1 MGNYKDNRI
10 QTLAEKGN
18 GNHAYI
24 DNLTE
29 AKKVL
34 VNEFR
39 GTLFTVAK
47 DVKIQVEFNPAKV
60 QAYRL
65 IGYESRLLEDKD
77 FNDDTKD
84 AGEMG
89 AGHSVTALY
98 EIIPVGVKSNLLGDI
113 DPLKYQKTEK
123 KEEKK
128 SLTDSPELLTLK
140 LRYKQPDSDKSSKM
154 EVSVIDKNTSLNNA
168 SENFR
173 FSAAVA
179 GFGMLLHDSKFKN
192 DLTYDDVVQLA
203 RKATRY
209 DPEGY
214 RKEFIRLVESA
225 ALLK

>member
-1 MGNYKDNRI
+1 MCIRDRVQRAYRVAEASFIKNGNNRIILATDGDFNIGLSSPQELEKLIETKRSSGIYLTVLGFGMGNYKDNRV

-34 VNEFR
+34 VSEFG

-98 EIIPVGVKSNLLGDI
+98 EVIPVGVKSNLLGDI

-123 KEEKK
+123 KEKK
-128 SLTDSPELLTLK
+128 SLTDSPELLL
-140 LRYKQPDSDKSSKM
+140 
-154 EVSVIDKNTSLNNA
+154 SLI
-168 SENFR
+168 
-173 FSAAVA
+173 
-179 GFGMLLHDSKFKN
+179 H
-192 DLTYDDVVQLA
+192 
-203 RKATRY
+203 
-209 DPEGY
+209 
-214 RKEFIRLVESA
+214 I
-225 ALLK
+225 